1 MSAHVEP
8 PPPPRGRAHSRDWA
22 KSTNAIVSEAKT
34 HKGLSMRLRDETL
47 ATRKQTDKQ
56 TKEQQ
61 NHVDD
66 MLRKKVHETTQLKA
80 KLERRL
86 AAHQGEIDK
95 LTNSRNRADRML
107 HELAR
112 PHKKSETRTHLR
124 EKRPSRERIDDRVHR
139 ALETEQDELRKGI
152 MMLQDFVSEAD
163 QRLNKMALCKA
174 ALKADH
180 ADKSHS
186 LRLDVECLDLP
197 ARAAAQN
204 QRDSTWGS
212 GTSSPKIP
220 GAGEGANAVTKST
233 QLPAIWKQNTERVVA
248 DAQKLENEAA
258 ELRRKIA
265 GVMRQVAEVKE
276 HHSSQVRDALNQKVK
291 ATQSLHLKLNQ
302 QLLEINSEL
311 DELEEHRQNTE
322 RALQAKAV
330 PLNIVSDRLQIR
342 RNRPPRESVRDMVEE
357 ALEQEHKQ
365 LVQSIEKLERKL
377 AHIEQE
383 MARLKRQAMNIE
395 SDLRDKT
402 ASINIDKR
410 CQEMTTNSGQSTPS
424 VPPSVRSESH
434 RDTSQRKRQERAEMF
449 RKGGARLVPK
459 PPRTPMDLGV
469 AARRQQPQ
477 PLPAPKY

>member
-1 MSAHVEP
+1 MSAQVEP

-61 NHVDD
+61 SHVDD
-66 MLRKKVHETTQLKA
+66 MLRKKVQETTQLKA

-107 HELAR
+107 HELSR
-112 PHKKSETRTHLR
+112 PHKKSETRAHLR

-139 ALETEQDELRKGI
+139 ALETEQDELRKAI
-152 MMLQDFVSEAD
+152 LMLQDFVSEGD
-163 QRLNKMALCKA
+163 QRLNRMALCKA

-204 QRDSTWGS
+204 QRETWGS
-212 GTSSPKIP
+212 GTGSPKIP
-220 GAGEGANAVTKST
+220 GAGEGANAIGKST
-233 QLPAIWKQNTERVVA
+233 TLPAIWKQNTERVVA
-248 DAQKLENEAA
+248 DAQKLENESA

-265 GVMRQVAEVKE
+265 GVMRQVADVKE
-276 HHSSQVRDALNQKVK
+276 HHSTQVRDALNQKVK
-291 ATQSLHLKLNQ
+291 ATHSLQLKLNQ

-322 RALQAKAV
+322 RALQAKSV

-357 ALEQEHKQ
+357 ALEQEHTQ
-365 LVQSIEKLERKL
+365 LVQSIKKLELKL

-383 MARLKRQAMNIE
+383 MARLKRQAMHIE

-402 ASINIDKR
+402 MSINIDKR
-410 CQEMTTNSGQSTPS
+410 CQDMTTNSGQSTPS
-424 VPPSVRSESH
+424 VPASVRS
-434 RDTSQRKRQERAEMF
+434 DSQRDVNQLLRRERAELF
-449 RKGGARLVPK
+449 KRGGARLVPK
-459 PPRTPMDLGV
+459 PPRTPMDNAGRRLG
-469 AARRQQPQ
+469 ALGA
-477 PLPAPKY
+477 LPI